1 VPGGATQRQGFEAAV
16 QERGLKARLESIN
29 YSGRMMMKTM
39 KVLVAGSALGAAILA
54 GPAAAAVTGTVAV
67 TSEYAFRGVT
77 SSDGAAVQGS
87 LDWTDGGLYAGVW
100 GSNTAPLAADG
111 TEVDL
116 YGGYKFKVS
125 EGVELDL
132 GAIYYLFPES
142 EQFDFSPA
150 TNSGVANFDIDYP
163 EVYAGINMGGFSGK
177 LYYAS
182 DFFNVEGNGAS
193 DGESIYLNL
202 AYTAAIKE
210 GLSVKV
216 ALGKQSGDGAKA
228 FFLGEEP
235 LDYNISLTKTL
246 ENGFAASFAVV
257 GTDLDVDFGGGNTF
271 NDDPKF
277 LVTLSKGFEI

>member
-1 VPGGATQRQGFEAAV
+1 MS
-16 QERGLKARLESIN
+16 K
-29 YSGRMMMKTM
+29 M

-54 GPAAAAVTGTVAV
+54 GPVSAATTGTVGI
-67 TSEYAFRGVT
+67 TSEYMFRGIT

-87 LDWTDGGLYAGVW
+87 LDWSDAGFYVGVW

-125 EGVELDL
+125 EGVEIDL
-132 GAIYYLFPES
+132 GAIYYMFPES
-142 EQFDFSPA
+142 EQFNFSPA
-150 TNSGVANFDIDYP
+150 MNAGLANFDIDYP
-163 EVYAGINMGGFSGK
+163 EVYAGVNIGGFSGK

-182 DFFNVEGNGAS
+182 DFFNVEDNGAA

-202 AYTAAIKE
+202 AYTHTIKE
-210 GLSVKV
+210 GLTLKG
-216 ALGKQSGDGAKA
+216 AIGQQSGDGAEA

-235 LDYNISLTKTL
+235 VDYSITLTKAL
-246 ENGFAASFAVV
+246 ESGFAASFAIV
-257 GTDLDVDFGGGNTF
+257 GTDLDLNLGGGQTF

-277 LVTLSKGFEI
+277 VVTLSKGFEI